1 MYRVSARSCLV
12 SRAGMSNTS
21 ETTKDEPMTNT
32 VLLSLLVS
40 VLAFLVG
47 FAILR
52 GSICAMAA
60 CLKPSRG
67 KFDLI
72 VPVLPSGGRRVQPV
86 VILTK
91 GIGSAELA
99 GRRMRSRFA

>member
-1 MYRVSARSCLV
+1 
-12 SRAGMSNTS
+12 MSNTS
-21 ETTKDEPMTNT
+21 EATKDEPMTNT
-32 VLLSLLVS
+32 ALLSLLVS

-60 CLKPSRG
+60 RLKSSRG

-72 VPVLPSGGRRVQPV
+72 DPVLPSGGRRVQPV

-91 GIGSAELA
+91 GIGSTELA
-99 GRRMRSRFA
+99 GRRMRSRGLSR